1 MNILHINSEYASKV
15 FFRNLLVSLSQKNI
29 GNVNYSLIKNSAQ
42 HGSNIGNIENVDF
55 HYSRILRKYH
65 RIFYFN
71 KLRYVVNDIK
81 QKINLNEIT
90 LLHAYKL
97 FNDGGIAYKL
107 YEEFNIPYIVTIRE
121 TDIMKVLKYLRF
133 LKPYGAKILIN
144 AKRIVLIT
152 PSYKYKIKQEYPK
165 IYNQIK
171 SKIICIPNGVDD
183 FWHQKSNHVKKVF
196 DTGDVFKVVFTGDF
210 SNKKNIIRLI
220 KATEYINKNS
230 KYSMSLSI
238 IGNKGINYKKVL
250 KKCKNNTRIEFL
262 GRLNFNQ
269 IIEVYKDMHAFA
281 MPSLYETFG
290 LVYIE
295 ALLQG
300 LPIIYTEG
308 QGVDG
313 YFDDYNIGLTVN
325 AEDILDIA
333 EKLIYMIENYD
344 QFRIPFD
351 YIHKSFNWDYVAS
364 KYYNI
369 YKEVTNGL
377 F

>member
-1 MNILHINSEYASKV
+1 MKMNILHINSEYASKV

-220 KATEYINKNS
+220 KATEYINKN
-230 KYSMSLSI
+230 
-238 IGNKGINYKKVL
+238 
-250 KKCKNNTRIEFL
+250 
-262 GRLNFNQ
+262 
-269 IIEVYKDMHAFA
+269 
-281 MPSLYETFG
+281 
-290 LVYIE
+290 
-295 ALLQG
+295 
-300 LPIIYTEG
+300 
-308 QGVDG
+308 
-313 YFDDYNIGLTVN
+313 
-325 AEDILDIA
+325 
-333 EKLIYMIENYD
+333 
-344 QFRIPFD
+344 
-351 YIHKSFNWDYVAS
+351 
-364 KYYNI
+364 
-369 YKEVTNGL
+369 
-377 F
+377 